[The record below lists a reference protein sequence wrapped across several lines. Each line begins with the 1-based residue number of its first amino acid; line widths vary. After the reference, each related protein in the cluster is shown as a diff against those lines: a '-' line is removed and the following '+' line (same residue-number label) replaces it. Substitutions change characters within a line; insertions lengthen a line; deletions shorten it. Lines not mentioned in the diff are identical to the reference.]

1 VILDHIEAERF
12 SPLGD
17 APLVAIDLAERGTEA
32 AAYANTGAIVIGAD
46 RAGTLPPI
54 DPHAFDCLITAA
66 PDPPPPWTPTAHLTG
81 WLEGVVKRI
90 AAAPI
95 AAATCLRVLRINQ
108 TLPPGDALEIESLA
122 YSTLLGGDAY
132 RRWRAVQPVVP
143 VVPVRREEDP
153 SVRVERKDD
162 HVTITLALPASRNAM
177 TAAMRDGLWEA
188 LAAVL
193 DDPSAPTVTL
203 IGDGACFSTGGH
215 LPEFGSATD
224 LAYAH
229 AVRTARSCA
238 GLLLELGDRAEA
250 VLHGACIGSG
260 IEIPAAAGRRR
271 AAAAAFFQLPELA
284 MGLMPGAGGTI
295 TLPRAIGRHR
305 TAALVLSGRRLPLRL
320 ARSWGLVV

>member
-17 APLVAIDLAERGTEA
+17 APLVAIDLAERGAEA
-32 AAYANTGAIVIGAD
+32 AAYAGTGAIVIGAD

-54 DPHAFDCLITAA
+54 DPHAFDCLLTVA
-66 PDPPPPWTPTAHLTG
+66 PDPPAPWAPTTHLDG
-81 WLEGVVKRI
+81 WLEGVGKRI

-95 AAATCLRVLRINQ
+95 AAAICLRMLRINQ

-143 VVPVRREEDP
+143 VRRDEEP

-162 HVTITLALPASRNAM
+162 HVTISLARPASRNAM

-203 IGDGACFSTGGH
+203 GGDGACFSTGGH
-215 LPEFGSATD
+215 LPEFGTATD
-224 LAYAH
+224 LSQAH

-238 GLLLELGDRAEA
+238 GLLLALGDRADA

-271 AAAAAFFQLPELA
+271 AMAGAFFQLPELG

-320 ARSWGLVV
+320 ARSWGLVA